1 MMREEFRRTSAGR
14 QANHVRIVARNT
26 YEHDSPEGTGQS
38 ADSVVN
44 FPTSGMKFAS
54 FLAIYE
60 KIEALVHRL
69 PKGLQTPILTDIR
82 PIKTLFL
89 LRRPPRIVLRG
100 PNGAGRA
107 ELLAALFGADVLLPG
122 EENLS
127 DARWQAIGRTGRGTL
142 DLLDARRPASLPR
155 LPREAALS
163 AKTPDLFVFVRGAQE
178 TEAAL
183 DTDLDHTIQLLNL
196 STAGSGAGPK
206 VLGLLLSSG
215 TSTAATESARQ
226 KLIGALHARPE
237 LSARMVGTLAL
248 VPGTLDHRLAELIA
262 VELPGEA
269 QLEMARLSANRALQ
283 RQISQVIVK
292 SMTAI
297 CTAIGA
303 QPIPLADFPILT
315 SLQGLMVAGIMHVSG
330 REMSAKLAGE
340 FLAAI
345 GANVGLGLALRETA
359 RASVKLLPGWGNA
372 ISGAI
377 AGAGT
382 YSVGHAAV
390 AFFVEGVSIKDA
402 RSVFQRKKKDP
413 LLLKN

>member
-1 MMREEFRRTSAGR
+1 
-14 QANHVRIVARNT
+14 
-26 YEHDSPEGTGQS
+26 
-38 ADSVVN
+38 
-44 FPTSGMKFAS
+44 MKFAS

-60 KIEALVHRL
+60 KIEGLVHRL
-69 PKGLQTPILTDIR
+69 PKGLQTPILTEIR

-89 LRRPPRIVLRG
+89 LRRPPRIVLTG
-100 PNGAGRA
+100 PNGAGKA
-107 ELLAALFGADVLLPG
+107 ELLAALFGAEVLLPG

-142 DLLDARRPASLPR
+142 DMLDARRPASLPR
-155 LPREAALS
+155 LREALS
-163 AKTPDLFVFVRGAQE
+163 AKAPDLFVFVRGDHE

-183 DTDLDHTIQLLNL
+183 NADLDHTIQLLNL
-196 STAGSGAGPK
+196 STAGSGAGSK
-206 VLGLLLSSG
+206 VLGLLLPSGSS
-215 TSTAATESARQ
+215 AADTESARQ
-226 KLIGALHARPE
+226 KLHAALHTRPE

-248 VPGTLDHRLAELIA
+248 VPGALDHRLAELIA

-269 QLEMARLSANRALQ
+269 QLEMARLSGNRALQ
-283 RQISQVIVK
+283 RQIAQVIIK

-330 REMSAKLAGE
+330 REMSTKLAGE
-340 FLAAI
+340 FIAAV

-390 AFFVEGVSIKDA
+390 AFFVDGVSIKDA
-402 RSVFQRKKKDP
+402 RNVFQRKKKDP
-413 LLLKN
+413 LLLKD